1 MLRIKL
7 CTVYIGRVER
17 LLDSIKL
24 GQNKQSV
31 ILESEADTVAFGGL
45 LASACIGAGVVFLNG
60 DLGMGKTTMCRGVL
74 NSLGYQGR
82 VKSPTYTL
90 VEPYELKSG
99 MVYHFDL
106 YRLGDPEELEF
117 MGIRDYL
124 DEQSLVII
132 EWPEKGKG
140 VLPEADIE
148 VFFELEGMGRAVRWS
163 GSSVHGEEIAARL
176 TESLTKD

>member
-1 MLRIKL
+1 MLGNVK
-7 CTVYIGRVER
+7 IGQDRQKAV
-17 LLDSIKL
+17 LKC
-24 GQNKQSV
+24 
-31 ILESEADTVAFGGL
+31 EADTVAFGKR
-45 LASACIGAGVVFLNG
+45 LANACNGAGVIFLNG
-60 DLGMGKTTMCRGVL
+60 DLGMGKTTLCRGVL
-74 NSLGYQGR
+74 NSLGHQGR

-124 DEQSLVII
+124 DELALVII

-140 VLPEADIE
+140 ILPEADIE
-148 VFFELEGMGRAVRWS
+148 VSFQMDGMGRVVSWKGNTVR
-163 GSSVHGEEIAARL
+163 GREIAVRL
-176 TESLTKD
+176 TEGLS